1 MLQHSDQIFIVLL
14 EVHTLQIIVA
24 EEKNSSQITLGK
36 TYYDLFITQND

>member
-24 EEKNSSQITLGK
+24 EEKFLADNFDK